1 MLGRNVAIMDP
12 YWLKYILIVTT
23 NITWKFKKNYFN
35 KKTTVLDLFKY
46 NKSKLNLK
54 TLQLTFKL
62 SQVMRN
68 SSLKRYKH

>member
-35 KKTTVLDLFKY
+35 KKRQY
-46 NKSKLNLK
+46 
-54 TLQLTFKL
+54 
-62 SQVMRN
+62 
-68 SSLKRYKH
+68 